1 MIILISLFTLK
12 YPVFLLLNGHR
23 ILLIELAELPDPGVV
38 LGLLHPPDGPAA
50 AQYYHCHEDAAQ
62 ATQTSW

>member
-1 MIILISLFTLK
+1 M
-12 YPVFLLLNGHR
+12 LNGHR

-62 ATQTSW
+62 APKTSW